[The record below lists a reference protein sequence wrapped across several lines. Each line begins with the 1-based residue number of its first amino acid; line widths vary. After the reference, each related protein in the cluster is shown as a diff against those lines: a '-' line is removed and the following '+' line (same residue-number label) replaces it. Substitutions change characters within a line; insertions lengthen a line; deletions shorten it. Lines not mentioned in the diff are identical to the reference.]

1 MRIIN
6 LLISL
11 YFIFPRASLR
21 VSAPNIRY
29 LFLVATTSFSV
40 WRLSRS
46 RKRLPPLTGNLW
58 SRQSQ
63 RVWLQHHTFLAVSM
77 QIPRI
82 ASFCLSLSLMSLQ
95 LICFPKA
102 RHILQNVSYNLF
114 SSFSIFVTG
123 VWCRQHH
130 PTYAGSGRRRLLS
143 LCLLQKWFL
152 LALRLSLFVF

>member
-11 YFIFPRASLR
+11 YFIFPRAGLW
-21 VSAPNIRY
+21 VSAPKIRY

-82 ASFCLSLSLMSLQ
+82 ASFCLSLSFMSLQ
-95 LICFPKA
+95 LNFFAKA
-102 RHILQNVSYNLF
+102 CHILQNVSYNLF
-114 SSFSIFVTG
+114 FSFEKNSKKQG
-123 VWCRQHH
+123 
-130 PTYAGSGRRRLLS
+130 Y
-143 LCLLQKWFL
+143 
-152 LALRLSLFVF
+152 LRE